1 MSNIVFFDY
10 VICYMCY
17 IVTIKHSLNMIST
30 NKIDITHTFQ
40 GATVISHQE
49 TGLYYFTNQTTCFIT
64 FLTPSTNALLVLNL
78 LSFYL
83 EQDFA
88 EDFDNFG
95 ISAGFS
101 SQRKTCDSSL
111 TIYASTNSRG
121 PSLTPPLCQYQKPM
135 ETYYIPGESVTIWLR
150 TSISTR
156 TGKA

>member
-1 MSNIVFFDY
+1 
-10 VICYMCY
+10 
-17 IVTIKHSLNMIST
+17 MIFT
-30 NKIDITHTFQ
+30 NRIDITYIFQ
-40 GATVISHQE
+40 GETVISHSE
-49 TGLYYFTNQTTCFIT
+49 TGLYYFTNQTTCYIT
-64 FLTPSTNALLVLNL
+64 FLTPSSDALLVLNL

-95 ISAGFS
+95 ISAGFA

-156 TGKA
+156 AGKA